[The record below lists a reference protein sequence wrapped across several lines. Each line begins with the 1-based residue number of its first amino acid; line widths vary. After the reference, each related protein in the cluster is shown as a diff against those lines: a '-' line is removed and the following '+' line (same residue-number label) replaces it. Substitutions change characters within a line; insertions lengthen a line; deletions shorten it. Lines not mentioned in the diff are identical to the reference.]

1 MISKKAQFH
10 AGVDMLVGSKSTA
23 SHRDKV
29 TAYSTVLESLAS
41 FTSHC
46 HVESHSRRRSSNSI
60 SPIEELFA
68 RIQGFKE
75 NSQSRLSET
84 DSGSQCGV
92 SDNTHYVKESTTVLK
107 EITFLSP
114 QEGSFLPAL
123 RFGPFTRR
131 YSFR

>member
-1 MISKKAQFH
+1 
-10 AGVDMLVGSKSTA
+10 MLVGSKSSA
-23 SHRDKV
+23 SHTDKV
-29 TAYSTVLESLAS
+29 TAYSNVLESLAS
-41 FTSHC
+41 LTSHC
-46 HVESHSRRRSSNSI
+46 HVDSHSSRRSSNSI

-107 EITFLSP
+107 GITFLSP
-114 QEGSFLPAL
+114 REGSFLPAL
-123 RFGPFTRR
+123 RFRSFVIR

>member
-1 MISKKAQFH
+1 MISKKAHFH
-10 AGVDMLVGSKSTA
+10 AGVDMLIGSKSST
-23 SHRDKV
+23 SHTDKV

-46 HVESHSRRRSSNSI
+46 HVDSHSRRRSSNSI

-84 DSGSQCGV
+84 DSDSQCGV
-92 SDNTHYVKESTTVLK
+92 SDNPHYVGGGTTVLK

-114 QEGSFLPAL
+114 RGGSFLPAL
-123 RFGPFTRR
+123 RYRPLTSR